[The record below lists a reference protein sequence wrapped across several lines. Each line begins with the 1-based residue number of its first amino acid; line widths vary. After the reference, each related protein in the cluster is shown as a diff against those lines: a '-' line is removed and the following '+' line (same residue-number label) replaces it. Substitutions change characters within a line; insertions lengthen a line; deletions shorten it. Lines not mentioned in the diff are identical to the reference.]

1 MAVEVALQVEVGQ
14 VLVSGHRQQ
23 RAQRSIGVDGVLVLQ
38 VVSLDVLV
46 DRLGDLRARHQG
58 RRGLAEESQ
67 QFRRYLSRALE
78 NRGGA
83 LDLHAILIELDAA
96 AALAGILHLAMHT
109 LLQLLVLGEQ
119 HRDGLTQC
127 GEVGGHRLEVII
139 KGGGRGSDGSHG
151 LHGGRGHNYRGGYLG
166 LHGLGLGGRLRLHRG
181 LRGSRHRGGL
191 RLHGGS
197 RYRGN
202 RGIYLLLC
210 YTLGGLGGGGSNSR
224 HYTGR

>member
-96 AALAGILHLAMHT
+96 AALAGILHLAMHA

-151 LHGGRGHNYRGGYLG
+151 LHGGRGHNYRGYLG
-166 LHGLGLGGRLRLHRG
+166 LHRLRLGGRLRLRG
-181 LRGSRHRGGL
+181 LRGRDRGGL

-197 RYRGN
+197 RYRG